1 MKDTEPTEEEK
12 NSKDPDIK
20 RSIVPIRRLKRY
32 LVKHF
37 QENLQKNGVS
47 PEKSKVADICFAFNN
62 R

>member
-37 QENLQKNGVS
+37 
-47 PEKSKVADICFAFNN
+47 
-62 R
+62 